1 MKVLRML
8 THWEL
13 SVLGNSLVGI
23 VGMGGQLDLM
33 ILEVSSDLNDSM
45 ILQIGEDRE
54 METWESS
61 VSNGGT

>member
-1 MKVLRML
+1 M
-8 THWEL
+8 
-13 SVLGNSLVGI
+13 GI

>member
-1 MKVLRML
+1 MRVMEFLRVDVAL
-8 THWEL
+8 RDVVGGHGGDG
-13 SVLGNSLVGI
+13 LG
-23 VGMGGQLDLM
+23 LDLVTS
-33 ILEVSSDLNDSM
+33 EVSSDLNDSM

>member
-1 MKVLRML
+1 MRVMEFLRVDVAL
-8 THWEL
+8 RDVVGGHGGDG
-13 SVLGNSLVGI
+13 LG
-23 VGMGGQLDLM
+23 LDLV
-33 ILEVSSDLNDSM
+33 ISEVSSDLNDSM